1 MKIISLQKN
10 LKNALYNTSHVA
22 QKNTTLPILN
32 NILLSANDGV
42 IKIISTN
49 LEIGITSVIRGKIEA
64 EGSFTVDARIFSEY
78 INLLP
83 NEKVEIKLDKNE
95 LTIHCGDNKTKI
107 KGLSAE
113 EFPFIPDIKNI
124 EPYHIPVLEFK
135 EAVGQVIF
143 SAALDENR
151 AELSGILCS
160 LSNMSITL
168 VGTDSYRLA
177 EKTITQKNKVNEE
190 KNCIIPVRTLQEVLR
205 IINTEISENSELTEI
220 LLYIS
225 ENQCSFT
232 IGNTEIVSRLING
245 RYPDYKQII
254 PTRHNTLII
263 VNKDE
268 LNRAVK
274 AATLF
279 SKSGVNDIIFQTDI
293 HKKTLLISASS
304 SQTGEHTSV
313 ISTNITGEDTTITL
327 NSRYILDV
335 LNIINKENAVI
346 ELVDQNTP
354 CIIKNGEEKDYI
366 YIIMPIRN

>member
-1 MKIISLQKN
+1 MKLISLQKN
-10 LKNALYNTSHVA
+10 LKNALYNTSHIA
-22 QKNTTLPILN
+22 QKNSTLPILN

-49 LEIGITSVIRGKIEA
+49 LEIGITSIVRGKIEESGA
-64 EGSFTVDARIFSEY
+64 YTVDARVFSEY

-83 NEKVEIKLDKNE
+83 NEKVEIKIDKND
-95 LTIHCGDNKTKI
+95 LLINCADNKTKI

-113 EFPFIPDIKNI
+113 EFPFIPDIKNDN
-124 EPYHIPVLEFK
+124 PYHISILDLK
-135 EAVGQVIF
+135 EGIGQVIF

-151 AELSGILCS
+151 VELSGILC
-160 LSNMSITL
+160 NFNNDTITL
-168 VGTDSYRLA
+168 VATDSYRLA
-177 EKTITQKNKVNEE
+177 EKNITQKNKVNEE
-190 KNCIIPVRTLQEVLR
+190 KNCIIPVRTFQEVLR
-205 IINTEISENSELTEI
+205 IINTEMAENSELQEV

-232 IGNTEIVSRLING
+232 IGNTEVVSRLING

-254 PTRHNTLII
+254 PSRHNTRVV
-263 VNKDE
+263 VNKEE
-268 LNRAVK
+268 LSRAVK

-279 SKSGVNDIIFQTDI
+279 SKSGVNDILFKTDGS
-293 HKKTLLISASS
+293 KKNLSISANS
-304 SQTGEHTSV
+304 SQTGEHLSV
-313 ISTNITGEDTTITL
+313 ISATSTGTDTTITL

-335 LNIINKENAVI
+335 LNILTKENIII

-354 CIIKNGEEKDYI
+354 CVIKNSEENNYT